1 MSTRLRILNPSLGL
15 LGCLLTAG
23 LVRDLLAA
31 YPLPPPPALRA
42 ARSVVA
48 GTAAAGSTGPPSAAA
63 YGVIAAKNLFSA
75 SRTEAPAGP
84 VVAAGPKPLL
94 HGVVMDGPK
103 SRAYLED
110 PQLKRTFSYGIGDA
124 VGGGRVESIAAD
136 RVVIGR
142 GDGLVEVLLHDPSK
156 PRPAPTAAAPVP
168 VTPLTTVAAPGTTAP
183 SGPIPVA
190 PATPTPAVPTATAG
204 SPVPTAQTD
213 RR

>member
-1 MSTRLRILNPSLGL
+1 MSTPLRILNLALGL
-15 LGCLLTAG
+15 AGCLLAAG
-23 LVRDLLAA
+23 LGREALTA

-42 ARSVVA
+42 PGPVTASAVA
-48 GTAAAGSTGPPSAAA
+48 AVSTMPPSAGA
-63 YGVIAAKNLFSA
+63 YGVIVAKNLFSA

-84 VVAAGPKPLL
+84 VGAAGPKPLL

-110 PQLKRTFSYGIGDA
+110 PLLKRTFSYGIGDT

-142 GDGLVEVLLHDPSK
+142 GNGLDEVLLHDPSK
-156 PRPAPTAAAPVP
+156 PRPAPTAA
-168 VTPLTTVAAPGTTAP
+168 TPPPAAPSSAAAAATTAQSWP
-183 SGPIPVA
+183 GQVR
-190 PATPTPAVPTATAG
+190 PATTSAPAVPTAETG
-204 SPVPTAQTD
+204 PPVPAAQAD

>member
-1 MSTRLRILNPSLGL
+1 MSTRLRVLNIALGL
-15 LGCLLTAG
+15 VGCLLAAG
-23 LVRDLLAA
+23 LGREALTA
-31 YPLPPPPALRA
+31 YPLPPPPAGRA
-42 ARSVVA
+42 PRPVA
-48 GTAAAGSTGPPSAAA
+48 AATTAAVPAAPPSAAA
-63 YGVIAAKNLFSA
+63 DGGIAAKNLFSA

-110 PQLKRTFSYGIGDA
+110 PLLKRTFSYGIGDT

-156 PRPAPTAAAPVP
+156 PRPASTAAAPP
-168 VTPLTTVAAPGTTAP
+168 
-183 SGPIPVA
+183 
-190 PATPTPAVPTATAG
+190 PATPSVAAAAAGAQSGPAHVTPAASTPAVPTAAAG
-204 SPVPTAQTD
+204 PPAPAAQAD